1 MKTMRVAPR
10 AAALVA
16 AGPLIATLVSCGSNT
31 PTNAD
36 AAPSGT
42 PSPARAASTPATGE
56 AGRGIDRPITER
68 DVVGVWNNHHDT
80 ELHQQIRFTR
90 DHEWHED
97 QHGTRNIYHG
107 TWEITGKRTVLL
119 HDWDEEIRFSPDNY
133 NEFTVVSFDH
143 VLTKD
148 KDAHPACRRLRHDGH
163 EQVNESSG

>member
-1 MKTMRVAPR
+1 M
-10 AAALVA
+10 
-16 AGPLIATLVSCGSNT
+16 G
-31 PTNAD
+31 
-36 AAPSGT
+36 
-42 PSPARAASTPATGE
+42 
-56 AGRGIDRPITER
+56 
-68 DVVGVWNNHHDT
+68 GVWNNHRDT

-148 KDAHPACRRLRHDGH
+148 KDADPAAAR
-163 EQVNESSG
+163 

>member
-16 AGPLIATLVSCGSNT
+16 AGPLIATLVSCSSNI
-31 PTNAD
+31 PTD
-36 AAPSGT
+36 AVPSGS
-42 PSPARAASTPATGE
+42 PSPSRTDSIPVTGD
-56 AGRGIDRPITER
+56 AGGGIDRPIAER
-68 DVVGVWNNHHDT
+68 DVVGVWNNHQDT

-107 TWEITGKRTVLL
+107 TWGITGKRTVLL
-119 HDWDEEIRFSPDNY
+119 HEWDEEIRFSPYNY

-148 KDAHPACRRLRHDGH
+148 KDADPAAAR
-163 EQVNESSG
+163 